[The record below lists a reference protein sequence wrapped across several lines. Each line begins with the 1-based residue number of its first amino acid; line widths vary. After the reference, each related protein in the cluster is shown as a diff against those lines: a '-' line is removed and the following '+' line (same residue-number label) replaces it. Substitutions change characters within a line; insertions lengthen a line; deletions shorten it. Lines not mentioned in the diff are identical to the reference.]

1 MGDIFAQANLVI
13 SWLGISKDIAT
24 FLTKAKTSG
33 ASESPLQSG
42 VVRFYE
48 AFRNSPYWQRASA
61 SEVSTV
67 KIWGASSG
75 ACLQTLEG
83 HSLCV
88 SSAHLVSIL
97 ASLHSNKIVT
107 EPQQPF
113 SLEVAIGLN
122 DTCISY
128 NAQDMLWLPTE
139 YPPACSA
146 MSGRRVGI
154 GTRSGKVWFCRF
166 PWYLQ
171 S

>member
-1 MGDIFAQANLVI
+1 MISVNDSRLWIRQNLWDFLQAARRRTEFQDKLFWIDAICIDQRSYVEWQQQVQQVGDIFAQANLVI

-24 FLTKAKTSG
+24 ALTKAKTSG
-33 ASESPLQSG
+33 ASESPLQSR

-97 ASLHSNKIVT
+97 ASLHSN
-107 EPQQPF
+107 
-113 SLEVAIGLN
+113 
-122 DTCISY
+122 
-128 NAQDMLWLPTE
+128 
-139 YPPACSA
+139 
-146 MSGRRVGI
+146 
-154 GTRSGKVWFCRF
+154 
-166 PWYLQ
+166 
-171 S
+171 

>member
-1 MGDIFAQANLVI
+1 MISVNDSRLWIRQNLWDFLQAARRRTEFQDKLFWIDAICIDQRSYVEWQQQVQQVGDIFAQANLVI

-33 ASESPLQSG
+33 ASEFPLQSG

-75 ACLQTLEG
+75 AYLQTLEG
-83 HSLCV
+83 YSLCV

-97 ASLHSNKIVT
+97 ASLHSN
-107 EPQQPF
+107 
-113 SLEVAIGLN
+113 
-122 DTCISY
+122 
-128 NAQDMLWLPTE
+128 
-139 YPPACSA
+139 
-146 MSGRRVGI
+146 
-154 GTRSGKVWFCRF
+154 
-166 PWYLQ
+166 
-171 S
+171 